1 MLEIEFSMKFER
13 ELRCVKLLSSI
24 QSPVKK
30 SQVYT
35 YMYDILLVFTKEVT
49 KPQNHKI
56 PLNSTCQFLDCTAAS
71 PATNLWLSGHTFGK
85 VAVAVMEIQVKQW
98 LAYSCSVIVAC
109 QPTPQEFF
117 HSLEKTP

>member
-85 VAVAVMEIQVKQW
+85 VAVIQKFLYFVWGSHVGRHAKIGN
-98 LAYSCSVIVAC
+98 L
-109 QPTPQEFF
+109 T
-117 HSLEKTP
+117 K